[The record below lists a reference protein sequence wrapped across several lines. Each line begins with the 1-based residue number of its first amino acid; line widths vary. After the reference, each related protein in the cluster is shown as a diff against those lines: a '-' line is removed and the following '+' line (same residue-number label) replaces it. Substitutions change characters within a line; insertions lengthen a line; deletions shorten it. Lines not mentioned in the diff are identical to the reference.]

1 MAQELD
7 ARAAWNLADTMRRPT
22 AERQRETQ
30 ATVARVDSD
39 GGVWVHLPN
48 GVAETPVA
56 AAYAEASVGDVVLV
70 TVADGSV
77 TLVAN
82 STPRGSVSATRQSAQ
97 GGTSVVVGPPAAP
110 EVTQT
115 LTGYG
120 TNYFHAHGYSAT
132 LMCTGTSKTGA
143 WTSTTLCTV
152 PEGWRPWTQ
161 LYFHCQKDGDG
172 NQSDTYVTVA
182 TDGTVT
188 LQNSGGTQVA
198 SVYRATCTWTI

>member
-7 ARAAWNLADTMRRPT
+7 ARAAWSLAETMRRPT

-30 ATVARVDSD
+30 ATVTRVDSD
-39 GGVWVHLPN
+39 GGIWVHLPN

-56 AAYAEASVGDVVLV
+56 VAYSAASVGDVVLV
-70 TVADGSV
+70 SVADGNV

-82 STPRGSVSATRQSAQ
+82 STPSESVPTTRQSDQ
-97 GGTSVVVGPPAAP
+97 GGTSVVVSPPIAP

-120 TNYFHAHGYSAT
+120 TNYFHAHGHSAT
-132 LMCTGTSKTGA
+132 LMCTGTGTNAQWG
-143 WTSTTLCTV
+143 STVLCTV
-152 PEGWRPWTQ
+152 PDGYRPWTQ
-161 LYFHCQKDGDG
+161 LYFPCQVDGAYA
-172 NQSDTYVTVA
+172 QSDKYIVIA

-188 LQNSGGTQVA
+188 IQNAGGTQLA
-198 SVYRATCTWTI
+198 SVYRATCTWTV